1 MSKTN
6 QYRKR
11 KVGTAPPSYP
21 CRISAAGYVAE
32 KLEAIILALFVT
44 RKIIV
49 LTPLSQ

>member
-1 MSKTN
+1 MSKKN
-6 QYRKR
+6 QFRKW

-21 CRISAAGYVAE
+21 CRVSAAGYVAE
-32 KLEAIILALFVT
+32 KLETITLALFVT